1 MALEVEEAWDEAQE
15 NIIDS
20 LDEEAEK
27 LDEIYEKY
35 SDTVDRLNREADR
48 ISLVYGD
55 DQFAD
60 LSKLADKAGKVSLVQ
75 AKKYKQEYDYWES
88 KQDAL
93 KEEEAKERNIRIS
106 NARKQLAAAS
116 NAQEKREAELLLEQ
130 AKQYHSDE

>member
-27 LDEIYEKY
+27 LDDIYEKY

-60 LSKLADKAGKVSLVQ
+60 LSKLSDKAGKVSLVQ
-75 AKKYKQEYDYWES
+75 AKKYKKEYDY
-88 KQDAL
+88 
-93 KEEEAKERNIRIS
+93 
-106 NARKQLAAAS
+106 
-116 NAQEKREAELLLEQ
+116 
-130 AKQYHSDE
+130 